1 MALPTTPAFPRLWA
15 LFAATLL
22 AGCATYSPLPLGH
35 PSGADSVASLHVDAS
50 AMPTPKLQR
59 YPFDPTDG
67 LDATETA
74 MLAVANS
81 PQLKVRRDQLG
92 IAEAQAFAAGL
103 LPDPQL
109 NLGADFPKSRA
120 SGLVT
125 GYTLGLSEDLSALLT
140 RHDRK
145 QSAASKT
152 RQVNLDLLWA
162 EWQTVAKARLLFD
175 QVRGLRARHHLLVN
189 EKKALTPLARHVQ
202 AALKN
207 GDLSYA
213 EASAG
218 LNALSDVEQQLTGVT
233 TRWHKATADL
243 KLLLGLAPDAPL
255 DLSGAYYLP
264 HATQTELEN
273 ALASLPR
280 RRPDLLALQAGY
292 QAQDAQLREAILAQF
307 PAITLGFN
315 RARDTGNVVTNG
327 FTLGIT
333 LPLFNRNRGQIAVA
347 KATWQQLKDAYTTRL
362 LTTRSDMQRIASDI
376 KVLTRQRH
384 KLVAHARQLD
394 ASRANA
400 EQAWKQHLLD
410 WPAYLAIRSQA
421 LAADMQS
428 LAARSEL
435 ARQTIALQTLLG
447 STRFPHVQ
455 ASSS

>member
-1 MALPTTPAFPRLWA
+1 M
-15 LFAATLL
+15 LL
-22 AGCATYSPLPLGH
+22 AGCATYAPLPLGRAG
-35 PSGADSVASLHVDAS
+35 GADSVASLHVDAS
-50 AMPTPKLQR
+50 TMPTPRLQR

-92 IAEAQAFAAGL
+92 IAKAQAFAAGL

-109 NLGADFPKSRA
+109 GLGADFPKSRA

-125 GYTLGLSEDLSALLT
+125 GYTLGLSEDLSTLLT

-175 QVRGLRARHHLLVN
+175 QVRGLRARHKLLVN

-213 EASAG
+213 EASTG
-218 LNALSDVEQQLTGVT
+218 LNALSDVEQQLASVT
-233 TRWHKATADL
+233 TQLHKATADL

-255 DLSGAYYLP
+255 GLNGAYYLP
-264 HATQTELEN
+264 HPTQMELES

-292 QAQDAQLREAILAQF
+292 RAQDAQLREAILAQF

-315 RARDTGNVVTNG
+315 RARDTGNIVTNG

-347 KATWQQLKDAYTTRL
+347 KATRQQLKDAYTTRL
-362 LTTRSDMQRIASDI
+362 LTTRSDMQRLASDLR
-376 KVLTRQRH
+376 VLTRQRQT
-384 KLVAHARQLD
+384 LAAHARQLD
-394 ASRANA
+394 ASRASA

-410 WPAYLAIRSQA
+410 WPTYLAIRSQA

-428 LAARSEL
+428 LAARNEL
-435 ARQTIALQTLLG
+435 ARQAIALQTLLG
-447 STRFPHVQ
+447 SARFPHVK